1 MMSSEVRTVGEQMD
15 MLPLNAFHRKLL
27 GLIGAGLFLDGF
39 DLYLTAGVLGALVKS
54 GWSNLHLNADFV
66 SLTFIGM
73 LVGAWMAGV
82 IGDRYGRRVTYQF
95 NLALFGG
102 ASLLAVFAP
111 NMSALIALR
120 FFMGVGLGA
129 EVVVGYAT
137 LTEFVPAASRGKMIG
152 WLAVITNSSLIVST
166 FLGLWIIPSL
176 GWRYMFGLVGIGSL
190 VVWFLRKQMPESPR
204 WLEAN
209 GRHEE
214 ALRILAQVRAPGT
227 DSQAPTA
234 SGASQ
239 QRPKGSV
246 HGGRTVSVWT
256 VFQPP
261 VLGRTLMG
269 VLINVVIGF
278 SLYGFINWLPT
289 FMVTEGVS
297 IVHSLTWLTVMGLGA
312 PAGAAIGLLLAD
324 RIGRRTLIVGAS
336 LWSAVFGVL
345 FAMLG
350 KDASGGAL
358 MITGFL
364 LFIGIYV
371 ILAVAF
377 ALHVPELFATE
388 YRMRGSGVCNTAGR
402 IATAGVQY
410 VVIAVFAAA
419 GAPGVVGL
427 LVGLLVL
434 QAIVFAIWGVETAGQ
449 SLESIS
455 SPV

>member
-1 MMSSEVRTVGEQMD
+1 MTTIGAGTVGEQMD
-15 MLPLNAFHRKLL
+15 ALRLNSFHRKLL

-54 GWSNLHLNADFV
+54 GWSNLQMNANFV
-66 SLTFIGM
+66 SVTFIGM
-73 LVGAWMAGV
+73 VVGAWMAGV
-82 IGDRYGRRVTYQF
+82 IGDRFGRRVTYQF

-102 ASLLAVFAP
+102 ASLLAMLAP
-111 NMSALIALR
+111 NMWVLIALR

-137 LTEFVPAASRGKMIG
+137 LTEFVPAASRGRMIG
-152 WLAVITNSSLIVST
+152 WLAVITNSSLLVST
-166 FLGLWIIPSL
+166 FLSLWIIPHM
-176 GWRYMFGLVGIGSL
+176 GWRYMFGLVGVGSL
-190 VVWFLRKQMPESPR
+190 VVWFLRKKMPESPR

-214 ALRILAQVRAPGT
+214 ALRILAMLRAAGAQIDAPVPVAATHAPSVRASEAT
-227 DSQAPTA
+227 SI
-234 SGASQ
+234 
-239 QRPKGSV
+239 
-246 HGGRTVSVWT
+246 WT
-256 VFQPP
+256 VFRPP

-289 FMVTEGVS
+289 FMVKQGVS
-297 IVHSLTWLTVMGLGA
+297 IVHSLTWLTVMGIGA
-312 PAGAAIGLLLAD
+312 PAGAFIGLLLAD
-324 RIGRRTLIVGAS
+324 RVGRRTMIVGAS
-336 LWSAVFGVL
+336 LWSAVFGVV

-350 KDASGGAL
+350 KDASGVSL

-377 ALHVPELFATE
+377 ALHVPELFRTE
-388 YRMRGSGVCNTAGR
+388 YRMRGSGVCSTAGR

-410 VVIAVFAAA
+410 VVIAMFAAA

-427 LVGLLVL
+427 LVGLLLL
-434 QAIVFAIWGVETAGQ
+434 QAVVFAIWGVETAGQ
-449 SLESIS
+449 SLEVIAG
-455 SPV
+455 PA